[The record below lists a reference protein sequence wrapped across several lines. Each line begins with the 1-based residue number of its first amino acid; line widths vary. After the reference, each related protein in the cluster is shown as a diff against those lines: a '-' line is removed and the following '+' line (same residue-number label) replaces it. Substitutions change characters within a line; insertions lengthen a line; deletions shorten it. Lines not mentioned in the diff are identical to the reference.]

1 MAPGL
6 IYMFGGSVAPT
17 GFLICDGSAISR
29 STYADLF
36 SVIGTTYGVGD
47 GSTTFNLPDMSGRVP
62 IGVSLDIDLGDVGGE
77 ETHTLLTNELPSHSH
92 GIPAHGH
99 THSIKATTPQ
109 LTHSI
114 TQPMFTYQPTT
125 GSRKT
130 SSSSSRNWTTSNTT
144 TAASRSANLAI
155 ANHAASSCTKA
166 GSVTDCNAFDMESVG
181 GDGAHSN
188 MQPYIALNYI
198 ISTGE

>member
-6 IYMFGGSVAPT
+6 IYMFGGSVAPS

-36 SVIGTTYGVGD
+36 SSIGTTYGAGD

-62 IGVSLDIDLGDVGGE
+62 IGVSLDSSLGDVGGE
-77 ETHTLLTNELPSHSH
+77 EAHTILTNELPSHSH
-92 GIPAHGH
+92 GIPSHGH
-99 THSIKATTPQ
+99 TNSIKATTPK

-114 TQPMFTYQPTT
+114 TQPMFTYRPTT
-125 GSRKT
+125 GSRSSST
-130 SSSSSRNWTTSNTT
+130 SSNTNWTTSNTT

-155 ANHAASSCTKA
+155 ANHTASICTKT
-166 GSVTDCNAFDMESVG
+166 GTVTDCNAFDMESVG
-181 GDGAHSN
+181 GGAAHSN
-188 MQPYIALNYI
+188 MQPYITLNYI

>member
-6 IYMFGGSVAPT
+6 IYMFGGSVAPS

-36 SVIGTTYGVGD
+36 SAIGTTYGSGD

-62 IGVSLDIDLGDVGGE
+62 IGVSLDIALGDIGGE

-92 GIPAHGH
+92 GIPSHGH
-99 THSIKATTPQ
+99 TNSIKATTPQ

-114 TQPMFTYQPTT
+114 TQPMFTYNPTT
-125 GSRKT
+125 GSRSSST
-130 SSSSSRNWTTSNTT
+130 SSSKNWTTSNTT

-155 ANHAASSCTKA
+155 AKHTASSCTKT
-166 GSVTDCNAFDMESVG
+166 GSVTDCNAFDMETVG
-181 GDGAHSN
+181 GGVAHSN
-188 MQPYIALNYI
+188 MQPYITLNYI

>member
-6 IYMFGGSVAPT
+6 IYMFGGSVAPS

-36 SVIGTTYGVGD
+36 SAIGTTYGSGD

-62 IGVSLDIDLGDVGGE
+62 IGVSLDIALGDVGGE

-125 GSRKT
+125 GSR
-130 SSSSSRNWTTSNTT
+130 SSSTGSGSNWTTSNTT

-155 ANHAASSCTKA
+155 AKHTASSCTKT
-166 GSVTDCNAFDMESVG
+166 GSVTDCNAFDMETVG
-181 GDGAHSN
+181 GGVAHSN
-188 MQPYIALNYI
+188 MQPYITLNYI

>member
-6 IYMFGGSVAPT
+6 IYMFGGSVAPS

-36 SVIGTTYGVGD
+36 SAIGTTYGVGD

-62 IGVSLDIDLGDVGGE
+62 VGVSLDIALGDVGGE

-92 GIPAHGH
+92 GIPSHGH
-99 THSIKATTPQ
+99 TNSIKATTPQ

-125 GSRKT
+125 GSLRT
-130 SSSSSRNWTTSNTT
+130 SSSHNNNWTTSNTT
-144 TAASRSANLAI
+144 TAASRSANLEVAD
-155 ANHAASSCTKA
+155 HTASSCTKT
-166 GSVTDCNAFDMESVG
+166 GTVTDCNAFDMESVG

-188 MQPYIALNYI
+188 MQPYITLNYI

>member
-6 IYMFGGSVAPT
+6 IYMFGGSVAPS
-17 GFLICDGSAISR
+17 GFLMCDGSAISR

-36 SVIGTTYGVGD
+36 SAIGTTYGVGD

-62 IGVSLDIDLGDVGGE
+62 IGVSLDIALGDVGGE

-92 GIPAHGH
+92 GIPSHGH
-99 THSIKATTPQ
+99 THTIKATTPK

-125 GSRKT
+125 GSRSSST
-130 SSSSSRNWTTSNTT
+130 SSGSNWTTSNTT
-144 TAASRSANLAI
+144 KEASRSANLVI
-155 ANHAASSCTKA
+155 SNHTASSCTKT
-166 GSVTDCNAFDMESVG
+166 GSVTDCSAFDMASVG
-181 GDGAHSN
+181 SDVAHSN
-188 MQPYIALNYI
+188 MQPYITLNYI

>member
-6 IYMFGGSVAPT
+6 IYMFGGSVAPS

-36 SVIGTTYGVGD
+36 SAIGTTYGAGD

-62 IGVSLDIDLGDVGGE
+62 IGVSLDISLGDVGGE
-77 ETHTLLTNELPSHSH
+77 ETHTLITNELPSHSH
-92 GIPAHGH
+92 GIPSHGH
-99 THSIKATTPQ
+99 TNSIKATTPK

-125 GSRKT
+125 GSRSSST
-130 SSSSSRNWTTSNTT
+130 SSNTNWTTSNTT
-144 TAASRSANLAI
+144 TNASRTANLDI
-155 ANHAASSCTKA
+155 ANHTASICTKT
-166 GSVTDCNAFDMESVG
+166 GTVTDCNAFDMESVG
-181 GDGAHSN
+181 GGVAHSN
-188 MQPYIALNYI
+188 MQPYITLNYI